1 MKRDPDARTGL
12 RRSTRFAIAR
22 LNSFDDR
29 RLAASRAKLAGFDR
43 LHASQPGY
51 AGSLTIELDD
61 STRLTI
67 NLWESER
74 DAQAA
79 LELLGPE
86 VGRVLSPLMTAP
98 SQLLG
103 AGLVQTDLTLTKPRQ
118 PQNGG

>member
-1 MKRDPDARTGL
+1 M
-12 RRSTRFAIAR
+12 FAIAR
-22 LNSFDDR
+22 LNTFDDR
-29 RLAASRAKLAGFDR
+29 RLAASHAKLAEFDR

-61 STRLTI
+61 STRMTI

-103 AGLVQTDLTLTKPRQ
+103 AGLVETDLTLTKPRQ
-118 PQNGG
+118 PRNGG